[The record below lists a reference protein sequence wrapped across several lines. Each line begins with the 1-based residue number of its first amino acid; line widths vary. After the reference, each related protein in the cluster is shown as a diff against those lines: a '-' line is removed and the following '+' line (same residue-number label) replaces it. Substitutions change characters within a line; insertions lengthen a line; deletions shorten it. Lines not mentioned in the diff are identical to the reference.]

1 MKKLIN
7 DPETCVRESLE
18 GLALAQ
24 PGLALLAD
32 RLIAVRAD
40 RVVTDQNRAEVP
52 VALVS
57 GGGAGH
63 EPAHAGYVAEGML
76 TAAVSGGVFSS
87 PSVDAVLDGIRA
99 VTGDAGC
106 LLVVKSYTGDRLN
119 FGMAAELAR
128 AEGLD
133 VEVVVVADDVALTD
147 SDANAGRR
155 GLAGTVLVHKIA
167 GAAAEEGASL
177 VEVATLA
184 REVSGKLGTMG
195 VGLTPCTVPGAS
207 EPGFS
212 LGDDEVELGLGIHGE
227 PGVERVPVQPADGL
241 VAELVSRIVADGG
254 LAADDDVVALINST
268 GGTPPMELAI
278 VTRAVGAQLA
288 ERGIRLAG
296 IVQGPVMTSLEMA
309 GASVTLLPVEDGHF
323 GRWPTLL
330 RARTTALA
338 WPGFADGSAPSTDLP
353 VPATVDHDTASG
365 EPDERVRAAID
376 RVCAV
381 LLERE
386 EALTA
391 LDREVGDGDLGT
403 ALARGARAWQQNPVQ
418 GSAPY
423 LLRTLSEYAR
433 RDIGGTS
440 GPLYAVGLL
449 RCAEEFANGA
459 DWPTAFAA
467 GVGAVSELGGA
478 RPGDRTMVDALQPAA
493 EAAPQGLRAA
503 AEAAVAGA
511 EGTSQQVARRGRTSY
526 LGERAKG
533 HPDPGAVAVG
543 DWLTALADL

>member
-7 DPETCVRESLE
+7 DPDAVVRESLE
-18 GLALAQ
+18 GMAVVQ

-40 RVVTDQNRAEVP
+40 RVVTDANRAQVP

-106 LLVVKSYTGDRLN
+106 LLIVKSYTGDRLN

-128 AEGLD
+128 SEGLD
-133 VEVVVVADDVALTD
+133 VEMVVVADDVALTD

-167 GAAAEEGASL
+167 GAAAAAGSPL
-177 VEVATLA
+177 VEVAAVA
-184 REVSGKLGTMG
+184 RDVAARLGTMG
-195 VGLTPCTVPGAS
+195 VALTACTVPGAS
-207 EPGFS
+207 EPGFTI
-212 LGDDEVELGLGIHGE
+212 GDDEVELGLGIHGE
-227 PGVERVPVQPADGL
+227 PGVERVPIQPADAL
-241 VAELVSRIVADGG
+241 VGELVGRVVADRDLGAG
-254 LAADDDVVALINST
+254 DRVVLLVGST
-268 GGTPPMELAI
+268 GGTPPMELAV
-278 VTRAVGAQLA
+278 VTRAAVAALA
-288 ERGIRLAG
+288 ERGIAVAG
-296 IVQGPVMTSLEMA
+296 VSQGLVMTSLEMA
-309 GASVTLLPVEDGHF
+309 GASVTVLPVEEGDPG
-323 GRWPTLL
+323 GWLDLL
-330 RARTTALA
+330 RAETTSLA
-338 WPGFADGSAPSTDLP
+338 WPGINPAPGPSLDVP
-353 VPATVDHDTASG
+353 VPAEATRTDDHGAAD
-365 EPDERVRAAID
+365 PQVRAAID
-376 RVCAV
+376 RVCRV

-386 EALTA
+386 GALTA

-403 ALARGARAWQQNPVQ
+403 ALARGARAWQEAPVE

-423 LLRTLSEYAR
+423 LLRTLSEYTR
-433 RDIGGTS
+433 RAIGGTS
-440 GPLYAVGLL
+440 GPLYAIGLL
-449 RCAEEFANGA
+449 RCADELADGA
-459 DWPTAFAA
+459 DWPTAFAV
-467 GVGAVSELGGA
+467 GVRAVAELGGA
-478 RPGDRTMVDALQPAA
+478 EPGDRTMIDALQPAA
-493 EAAPQGLRAA
+493 DAAPAGLRAA

-511 EGTSQQVARRGRTSY
+511 EGTSHQVARRGRTSY

-543 DWLTALADL
+543 DWLTALAEL